1 MANIERKELLNTQDS
16 FITGAGSIA
25 RWIKGN
31 PVRFASAVIAV
42 IVVAGGISGFFYW
55 KTLNESKALS
65 KYTNAQNDEKVIKDI
80 ASKYSHTK
88 AGKLSL
94 LKLAELSFEKGNYK
108 DAIKNSDEFIQR
120 WGNNDI
126 LYYQGLMLKAISHME
141 LKDHDKAIE
150 DLDKCINSDSDLI
163 RQQAMFY
170 KATELNASGS
180 KAQAVEL
187 LKKLSAEQ
195 PKAAGKKKSDILKPE
210 SDLSEYQELAKSAL
224 SQINLAGGKVVNA
237 E

>member
-25 RWIKGN
+25 RWIKDN
-31 PVRFASAVIAV
+31 PVRFASAAIAV

-55 KTLNESKALS
+55 KNLNESKALTQ
-65 KYTNAQNDEKVIKDI
+65 YTNAQNDEKVIKDI
-80 ASKYSHTK
+80 ATQYSHTK

-94 LKLAELSFEKGNYK
+94 LKLAELSFEKGDYK
-108 DAIKNSDEFIQR
+108 GAIKNSEEFIQQ
-120 WGNNDI
+120 WGNSDI
-126 LYYQGLMLKAISHME
+126 LYYQGLMIKAISHME
-141 LKDHDKAIE
+141 LKEHDKAII
-150 DLDKCINSDSDLI
+150 DLDKCINSDSELI

-187 LKKLSAEQ
+187 LKKLSTEQ
-195 PKAAGKKKSDILKPE
+195 PQAAVKKKSDILRPD
-210 SDLSEYQELAKSAL
+210 SGSSEYQDLAKSAL
-224 SQINLAGGKVVNA
+224 SQINLVGGNVVNA
-237 E
+237 K